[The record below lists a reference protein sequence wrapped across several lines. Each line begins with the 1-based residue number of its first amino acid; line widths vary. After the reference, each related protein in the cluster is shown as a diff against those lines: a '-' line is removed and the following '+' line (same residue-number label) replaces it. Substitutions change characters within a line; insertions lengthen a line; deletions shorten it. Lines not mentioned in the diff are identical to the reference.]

1 MDIGIFQ
8 NKERKLPS
16 GRRLYNDACP
26 YLRDVMIRCTYDK
39 SGSKFDSKHCTKLAD
54 GLDMFHNRE
63 MPSKLLEFATPVN
76 MGILGEPALPVTHWS
91 KYFSI
96 SLTEKPYIEVQFVQ
110 VPESTLKPSYS
121 LMALRHQH
129 EISDVFNFNFL
140 VPGAEVTPLMN
151 ITSLAPEIARYR
163 TTYAKKSCDSLRF
176 SKILHNG
183 PRTGFRTGFF
193 ARGCRKLGTNQ

>member
-1 MDIGIFQ
+1 MYVAGARPNQFVQVHDTYSSVSRNAFDLTQSNPGFITRAAQFQQDLNGSSDKAASVLSMYMDIGIFQ

-39 SGSKFDSKHCTKLAD
+39 SGSKFDSKHCTKLAA

-76 MGILGEPALPVTHWS
+76 VGILGEPALPVTNWS

-96 SLTEKPYIEVQFVQ
+96 SLTEKPYIEVQFV
-110 VPESTLKPSYS
+110 
-121 LMALRHQH
+121 
-129 EISDVFNFNFL
+129 
-140 VPGAEVTPLMN
+140 
-151 ITSLAPEIARYR
+151 
-163 TTYAKKSCDSLRF
+163 
-176 SKILHNG
+176 
-183 PRTGFRTGFF
+183 
-193 ARGCRKLGTNQ
+193 